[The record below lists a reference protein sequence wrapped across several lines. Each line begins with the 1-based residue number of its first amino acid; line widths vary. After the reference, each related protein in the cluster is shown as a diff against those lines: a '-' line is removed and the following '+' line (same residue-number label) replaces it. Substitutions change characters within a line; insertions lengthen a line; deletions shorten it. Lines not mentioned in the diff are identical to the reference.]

1 MRGIRKI
8 VLVVAVFVSGLL
20 IGCTST
26 NSQAV
31 DIGTFNMEYLESDLI
46 NWVGDFYLYEDTET
60 HVEYL
65 VYKYGSEGIAITPR
79 YNADGSLYV
88 NGN

>member
-1 MRGIRKI
+1 
-8 VLVVAVFVSGLL
+8 
-20 IGCTST
+20 
-26 NSQAV
+26 
-31 DIGTFNMEYLESDLI
+31 MEYLESDLV

-65 VYKYGSEGIAITPR
+65 IYKWEREGIAITPR